1 MFYQRFLTAS
11 VSLLWLSSP
20 FGNLQVAAA
29 VTKSTSNPAC
39 VPSGALLPHPTD
51 LSQSEY
57 IKDAT
62 KYLSKSLDDAIAG
75 KIKSGW
81 DVANTSFS
89 IALVSPNGGLEDEGL
104 KTGIL
109 WEYHHLGEKNVNGT
123 KHLDGDSQYL
133 VGSVSKVFSDLLLLK
148 SDIDLYD
155 PITKYLPQLKGS
167 GSSPID
173 WDSITLMSLSEH
185 LSGIPANTIGALQF
199 YFLESLYL
207 ALGFPPLEMSD
218 YPKCGVAGLNK
229 ACTPEELLEEL
240 VHSHPVAEPYSRPVY
255 SQLSFTLFSLV
266 LANDTGKD
274 YAQMLDE
281 NVIRPLGLKNTGVS
295 PGNDERAVIPNVEQQ
310 GWGAEYGYNAPGGGL
325 YSSLNDLSTLVT
337 SILDHT
343 VFDNPQAVR
352 RWLQPKSST
361 SSLSTL
367 VGQPWEILRTSNM
380 TPEHPH
386 TIDIYGKSGGAPGYI
401 SQINIIDQYGIGVV
415 LSTAG
420 PMDSTAAYIINEAV
434 LSALL
439 PAIEKETRKQAG
451 MYIGEYISQEKAS
464 EKAGEYAPIKF
475 KTSMDDGPGIK
486 LDSLTRNGSDIL
498 EGVRTIWATSLAMI
512 GPLTS
517 EMRMY
522 PTGVEKSVPKV
533 GNENLVEQ
541 DWRINFDLLPYGNDQ
556 KSELPGLGRL
566 EALCTSWQ
574 TVDWLYYAGMPMDRI
589 VFTVDKE
596 AGEVV
601 GVEFPFLRS
610 GLIQKKK

>member
-1 MFYQRFLTAS
+1 MFFQQFLTAS
-11 VSLLWLSSP
+11 ASLLWLSSP
-20 FGNLQVAAA
+20 VAADA
-29 VTKSTSNPAC
+29 TKAASNPAC
-39 VPSGALLPHPTD
+39 VPSGALLPHPTT
-51 LSQSEY
+51 LSQSKY

-62 KYLSKSLDDAIAG
+62 KSFAKSLDDAVTG

-89 IALVSPNGGLEDEGL
+89 IALVSPNGGRDDGDS

-109 WEYHHLGEKNVNGT
+109 WEYHHLGEKKVNGT

-148 SDIDLYD
+148 SDVDLYD
-155 PITKYLPQLKGS
+155 PITKYLPQLKGD

-173 WDSITLMSLSEH
+173 WDSITLISLSQH

-199 YFLESLYL
+199 YFLEPLYL
-207 ALGFPPLEMSD
+207 ALGFPPVKKGG
-218 YPKCGVAGLNK
+218 YPTCGIVGLNK
-229 ACTPEELLEEL
+229 GCTPEELLEEL
-240 VHSHPVAEPYSRPVY
+240 AHSHPVAEPYSRPIY
-255 SQLSFTLFSLV
+255 SQLSFTLFSLA

-281 NVIRPLGLKNTGVS
+281 KVLRPLGLKNTGVS

-337 SILDHT
+337 SILDYS
-343 VFDNPQAVR
+343 VLPNPQAVR
-352 RWLQPKSST
+352 RWLQPRSAT

-420 PMDSTAAYIINEAV
+420 PMDSTASYIINEAA

-439 PAIEKETRKQAG
+439 PAIEKETRKQAE
-451 MYIGEYISQEKAS
+451 MYVGEYLSQKKADEKDA
-464 EKAGEYAPIKF
+464 EYAPIKF
-475 KTSMDDGPGIK
+475 KTSMDEGSGIK

-498 EGVRTIWATSLAMI
+498 EGVRKIWATSLAMI

-522 PTGVEKSVPKV
+522 FTGVEKPVSNKS
-533 GNENLVEQ
+533 NKNLVEQ
-541 DWRINFDLLPYGNDQ
+541 DWRINFDLLPYGNEL
-556 KSELPGLGRL
+556 KSDLPGLGRL

-574 TVDWLYYAGMPMDRI
+574 TVDWLYYAGVPMDRI

-610 GLIQKKK
+610 GFMDKSK